1 MTDKNS
7 SLVCSTTRDNCYL
20 QSVIFSLNE
29 FVQIGLFYD
38 NDSIG
43 ILILLGIIMKSNDLS
58 NLFLWYYW

>member
-1 MTDKNS
+1 MADKNC

-43 ILILLGIIMKSNDLS
+43 ILILLGIIMQTNDLL
-58 NLFLWYYW
+58 NLFL